1 MNEVSIVLA
10 GNPNVG
16 KSTVFNCLTGMRQH
30 TGNWAGKTVSNA
42 EGVWKTKDGMI
53 KLIDAPG
60 CYSLWASSAE
70 EAVARDC
77 ICSPDCRGI
86 IVVCDGTCL
95 ERNLILTLQILKH
108 RKDVILCINLMDQV
122 RKRGLKIDLK
132 KLSDLLGV
140 SVIATEASKKKE
152 MKNQLEKAVACLM
165 ADDDKCREKA
175 GRYMPE
181 LLDSPEDTAAKAE
194 SIACEVVCREDERE
208 DVSMRIDRML
218 TSPWVGFPVMG
229 LMLLMIFW
237 ITMQGAN
244 YPSEALSKL
253 LFSFERP
260 LYDTLLNLGFTHM
273 MCNMVACGMYRVLA
287 WVISVMLPPM
297 AIFFPLFTLLE
308 DWGFLPRVA
317 FNLDR
322 CFKCCNAC
330 GKQALTMCMG
340 LGCNASAV
348 VGCRIIDSRRERLLA
363 MLTNSLMPCNGRFPM
378 MIAVITMFFASGSQ
392 LKGALFITISVMIG
406 IIATFVLTKVLSET
420 ILKGA
425 PSSFALELPPY
436 RKPEISK
443 VIIRSIF
450 DRTIFVLGRAISV
463 AAPAGLIIWILA
475 NVNVGNISL
484 VTYIVDFLEPLGQL
498 MGLDGVIL
506 TAFILGLP
514 ANEIVLPIAMMIYM
528 SQGTLTEVSD
538 LNFFY
543 ALLLDNGWT
552 ELTAINV
559 LIFAMIHWPC
569 ATTLLSIKKEA
580 GGWRWTGAA
589 VLFPMIMGA
598 SICFINA
605 FVYRIFL

>member
-1 MNEVSIVLA
+1 MYQL
-10 GNPNVG
+10 
-16 KSTVFNCLTGMRQH
+16 
-30 TGNWAGKTVSNA
+30 
-42 EGVWKTKDGMI
+42 EG
-53 KLIDAPG
+53 
-60 CYSLWASSAE
+60 
-70 EAVARDC
+70 
-77 ICSPDCRGI
+77 
-86 IVVCDGTCL
+86 
-95 ERNLILTLQILKH
+95 
-108 RKDVILCINLMDQV
+108 QV
-122 RKRGLKIDLK
+122 RKRGLEIDIK
-132 KLSDLLGV
+132 KLSDMLGV
-140 SVIATEASKKKE
+140 PVVATEASKKKE
-152 MKNQLEKAVACLM
+152 MKNQLEKAVAGLT
-165 ADDDKCREKA
+165 ADCDKYRERA
-175 GRYMPE
+175 DGYMPG
-181 LLDSPEDTAAKAE
+181 LLESPENTAAEAE
-194 SIACEVVCREDERE
+194 KIASEVVCRKDEKEDISLRV
-208 DVSMRIDRML
+208 DKLL

-253 LFSFERP
+253 LFSFEQP
-260 LYDTLLNLGFTHM
+260 LYDALLNLGFTHM

-569 ATTLLSIKKEA
+569 ATTLLS
-580 GGWRWTGAA
+580 
-589 VLFPMIMGA
+589 
-598 SICFINA
+598 
-605 FVYRIFL
+605 